1 MIVASSSNRTF
12 WRSAL
17 CACENPSCLLY
28 CKMLFP
34 TSQSVF
40 LLMQHLSQGTCLFS
54 CHIFWKKNEGNLF
67 LALLAR
73 YGVVFLCLLPLS
85 SIFVTLI
92 RDLSA
97 PLFEFHTKELQMP
110 PNSPASSN
118 AWIFSVVPSN
128 LSCVNRGSCSSCSIA
143 TLRAFSTSTCRQTVL
158 QMTKTQRFI
167 WSKKIVAKIC

>member
-1 MIVASSSNRTF
+1 MFQANMSCCCSPALIIFMIVASSSNRTF

-73 YGVVFLCLLPLS
+73 YGVVFLCPFCPCLPFS
-85 SIFVTLI
+85 SHSLGIFRRRFSNFIQRSCRRHPTHQ
-92 RDLSA
+92 RHQTRRYSA
-97 PLFEFHTKELQMP
+97 SFLQ
-110 PNSPASSN
+110 
-118 AWIFSVVPSN
+118 
-128 LSCVNRGSCSSCSIA
+128 
-143 TLRAFSTSTCRQTVL
+143 TCH
-158 QMTKTQRFI
+158 
-167 WSKKIVAKIC
+167 A